1 MSKAYIADLTHKIDG
16 IENTENFVLTDVPAT
31 LCENAVLCAL
41 LLCIW
46 DNETSIQDRLDELED
61 GDDVGYEVTRLV
73 NDFNNSHLE
82 VCDRNDDM
90 YSIDRIDPLT
100 NEEAKAF
107 KLLSPRLSTPCYTFF
122 IFETMFN
129 FAKKVELNSGEE
141 TYYELKVG
149 NPLIYNLLKFYEEKL
164 NQGADQYDAK
174 WLDEINA
181 MFNI

>member
-1 MSKAYIADLTHKIDG
+1 MSKAYIADLIHQIDG
-16 IENTENFVLTDVPAT
+16 IHNPENFVLIDVPES
-31 LCENAVLCAL
+31 LCENTVLCAF

-46 DNETSIQDRLDELED
+46 DNEIPIQDRLDELED

-90 YSIDRIDPLT
+90 YCIDMIVPLT
-100 NEEAKAF
+100 DEETKAF
-107 KLLSPRLSTPCYTFF
+107 ELLSPRLSTPCYTFS
-122 IFETMFN
+122 IFETMFD
-129 FAKKVELNSGEE
+129 FAKKVELNSGKE
-141 TYYELKVG
+141 TYYELKVS